1 MRRSYFISAFVLV
14 AAGTSI
20 LSAQTADTAILGRV
34 ADSSG
39 SFVPKATV
47 TIVERSTGIRR
58 AATTGNEGTF
68 EVRYL
73 VPGEYSIEVSATGFR
88 SERRTGV
95 TIQIG
100 QQARL
105 DFTLEVGAIQQTLE
119 VQAAASL
126 LQTENATLGSV
137 VGTERTVDLPLNG
150 RQFDD
155 LAVLT
160 PGVVVSDV
168 DLHSSST
175 AGALVSANGQRPI
188 WDQVNVDGVTMVNNR
203 HSYVNIFP
211 SVDAIEEFKVQ
222 TGNFSAEYGVGAG
235 ANTNIQI
242 KSGTNEFHGDAFEF
256 FRNYDL
262 DARNFFVP
270 APRPKN
276 ILKQNQF
283 GATFGGPVVH
293 NKTFFFTS
301 YEGLRSIAESPSTS
315 VVLTAAQRTGNFS
328 GFSPI
333 VDPLN
338 GTPFS
343 GNIIPTNRLDP
354 VSANI
359 VNQYMPLPNTSGTTN
374 YTGAS
379 LGDLSIHQGI
389 VRINQYFSPKDQ
401 LFAHIILGHRNFPDT
416 NVNPNFHFTG
426 DYSMS
431 NYQVQYIH
439 TFSPTLLNELR
450 AGGDLENVAQLSVR
464 TNTNFTIE
472 SLGINGMLVG
482 GPAGR

>member
-150 RQFDD
+150 GCPVRI
-155 LAVLT
+155 AHRM
-160 PGVVVSDV
+160 PP
-168 DLHSSST
+168 
-175 AGALVSANGQRPI
+175 SAN
-188 WDQVNVDGVTMVNNR
+188 T
-203 HSYVNIFP
+203 
-211 SVDAIEEFKVQ
+211 
-222 TGNFSAEYGVGAG
+222 SA
-235 ANTNIQI
+235 
-242 KSGTNEFHGDAFEF
+242 
-256 FRNYDL
+256 R
-262 DARNFFVP
+262 
-270 APRPKN
+270 
-276 ILKQNQF
+276 
-283 GATFGGPVVH
+283 
-293 NKTFFFTS
+293 
-301 YEGLRSIAESPSTS
+301 
-315 VVLTAAQRTGNFS
+315 
-328 GFSPI
+328 
-333 VDPLN
+333 
-338 GTPFS
+338 
-343 GNIIPTNRLDP
+343 
-354 VSANI
+354 
-359 VNQYMPLPNTSGTTN
+359 
-374 YTGAS
+374 AS
-379 LGDLSIHQGI
+379 LA
-389 VRINQYFSPKDQ
+389 SP
-401 LFAHIILGHRNFPDT
+401 
-416 NVNPNFHFTG
+416 
-426 DYSMS
+426 
-431 NYQVQYIH
+431 
-439 TFSPTLLNELR
+439 R
-450 AGGDLENVAQLSVR
+450 ACSGA
-464 TNTNFTIE
+464 
-472 SLGINGMLVG
+472 MY
-482 GPAGR
+482 AGVPMI

>member
-1 MRRSYFISAFVLV
+1 MRLSYFISAFVLV

-20 LSAQTADTAILGRV
+20 LNAQTADTAILGRV

-168 DLHSSST
+168 DLHSSSS
-175 AGALVSANGQRPI
+175 AGALISANGQRPI
-188 WDQVNVDGVTMVNNR
+188 WDQVN
-203 HSYVNIFP
+203 
-211 SVDAIEEFKVQ
+211 
-222 TGNFSAEYGVGAG
+222 
-235 ANTNIQI
+235 
-242 KSGTNEFHGDAFEF
+242 
-256 FRNYDL
+256 
-262 DARNFFVP
+262 
-270 APRPKN
+270 
-276 ILKQNQF
+276 
-283 GATFGGPVVH
+283 
-293 NKTFFFTS
+293 
-301 YEGLRSIAESPSTS
+301 
-315 VVLTAAQRTGNFS
+315 
-328 GFSPI
+328 
-333 VDPLN
+333 
-338 GTPFS
+338 
-343 GNIIPTNRLDP
+343 
-354 VSANI
+354 
-359 VNQYMPLPNTSGTTN
+359 
-374 YTGAS
+374 
-379 LGDLSIHQGI
+379 
-389 VRINQYFSPKDQ
+389 
-401 LFAHIILGHRNFPDT
+401 
-416 NVNPNFHFTG
+416 
-426 DYSMS
+426 
-431 NYQVQYIH
+431 
-439 TFSPTLLNELR
+439 
-450 AGGDLENVAQLSVR
+450 
-464 TNTNFTIE
+464 
-472 SLGINGMLVG
+472 
-482 GPAGR
+482 